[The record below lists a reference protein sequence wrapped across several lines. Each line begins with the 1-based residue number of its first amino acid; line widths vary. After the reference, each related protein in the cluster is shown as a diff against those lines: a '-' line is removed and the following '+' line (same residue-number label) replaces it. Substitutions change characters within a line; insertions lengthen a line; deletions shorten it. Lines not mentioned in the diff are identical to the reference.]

1 MQPAVTPLAVG
12 IKAKVT
18 SRTGTCSGEDLTKA
32 CRRSGSAGSCRGVR
46 TRAAA
51 VGRSNSLQTLLE
63 LQGQLEGVDPDA
75 LDDLVTEALERVFGG
90 GDKIRPA
97 PDPDAPLE

>member
-1 MQPAVTPLAVG
+1 MQRLLSGAMSLPQVPISMGRPTPG
-12 IKAKVT
+12 
-18 SRTGTCSGEDLTKA
+18 SRCW
-32 CRRSGSAGSCRGVR
+32 R
-46 TRAAA
+46 
-51 VGRSNSLQTLLE
+51 RSNSLQTLLE

-75 LDDLVTEALERVFGG
+75 LEDLVTEALERVFGG

>member
-1 MQPAVTPLAVG
+1 M
-12 IKAKVT
+12 
-18 SRTGTCSGEDLTKA
+18 
-32 CRRSGSAGSCRGVR
+32 
-46 TRAAA
+46 
-51 VGRSNSLQTLLE
+51 QTLLE

-75 LDDLVTEALERVFGG
+75 LEDLVTEALERVFGG